1 MATLTIKNLP
11 DSLYERLKLTA
22 ANHRRSINSE
32 VIVQLENSLPPPKP
46 SAQEILKEIR
56 EFREKIPKVNLT
68 DEFLEY
74 AKNEGRP

>member
-11 DSLYERLKLTA
+11 DSLYESLKRTA
-22 ANHRRSINSE
+22 SKHRRSINSE
-32 VIVQLENSLPPPKP
+32 VIVQLENSLGNANANA
-46 SAQEILKEIR
+46 SQLLKEIR
-56 EFREKIPKVNLT
+56 ESREKLPILNLT